1 MKKLDEIME
10 LMTDEMADFKLAIL
24 KLQELSGEIEQMSIP
39 ISTEALDKNLNAFLE
54 KQEENDRLKD
64 DILKSI
70 DQKLKN
76 ARLMPNYMLFLF
88 CIFGILML
96 SLLGYFKSSATK
108 AGDEKFEMYQMIKSE
123 SELFKNYLS
132 ENPEIKNEYYQWLEA
147 NKEHLS

>member
-147 NKEHLS
+147 NK

>member
-24 KLQELSGEIEQMSIP
+24 KLRKLSGEIEKMSIP
-39 ISTEALDKNLNAFLE
+39 ISTEALEKNLNAFLE
-54 KQEENDRLKD
+54 KQEEKDQLKN

-76 ARLMPNYMLFLF
+76 ARLIPHYLLL
-88 CIFGILML
+88 IFGILGILML
-96 SLLGYFKSSATK
+96 GLLGYFKSSATK
-108 AGDEKFEMYQMIKSE
+108 AAEEKFEMYQMMNSK

-132 ENPEIKNEYYQWLEA
+132 ENPEIKNDYSEWIEE
-147 NKEHLS
+147 NK

>member
-24 KLQELSGEIEQMSIP
+24 KLRKLSGEIGQMSIP
-39 ISTEALDKNLNAFLE
+39 ISTEALEKNLNAFLE

-64 DILKSI
+64 DMLRGI

-76 ARLMPNYMLFLF
+76 SRLMPNYMLLLF
-88 CIFGILML
+88 GIFGILML

-108 AGDEKFEMYQMIKSE
+108 AEKEKFEMYQMMNSE
-123 SELFKNYLS
+123 SELFENYLS
-132 ENPEIKNEYYQWLEA
+132 KNPEIKNEYYQWLEA
-147 NKEHLS
+147 NK

>member
-24 KLQELSGEIEQMSIP
+24 NLRKLSGEIENMSIP

-64 DILKSI
+64 DMLKSI

-76 ARLMPNYMLFLF
+76 ARLMPNYMLLTFGIL
-88 CIFGILML
+88 GILML
-96 SLLGYFKSSATK
+96 GLLGYFKSSATK
-108 AGDEKFEMYQMIKSE
+108 AEKEKFEMYQKMNYE
-123 SELFKNYLS
+123 SELFESYLS
-132 ENPEIKNEYYQWLEA
+132 ENPEIKNEYSEWLEE
-147 NKEHLS
+147 NK